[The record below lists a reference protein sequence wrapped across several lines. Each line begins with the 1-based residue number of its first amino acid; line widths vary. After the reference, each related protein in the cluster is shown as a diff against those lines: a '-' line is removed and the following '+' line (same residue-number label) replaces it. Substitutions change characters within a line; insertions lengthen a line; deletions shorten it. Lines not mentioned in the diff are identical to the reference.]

1 MNSAKMNRLYA
12 IVLLLAA
19 MPATA
24 QEKGYEPLP
33 ERVNI
38 QADSARMSQVIDG
51 EWVAVGIRKP
61 EALGR
66 DHTRMYAGKPSYR
79 FTLGRDDNTL
89 EGYAPGETKG
99 RSELSWCYATAADFA
114 ALPDKTYTD
123 AQRMKTVYHHGKGI
137 CPQGT
142 SWSYTF
148 SVRSP
153 SELSPEVSTI
163 FAQWH
168 GMPDRTLVTAP
179 DGRVMKLPAEEFLA
193 MQDTVVIKKD
203 TAYERVETT
212 DRKGNKVWKA
222 GKPTGW
228 KVEQGGYPPLAFG
241 FSGGYFYIKA
251 NSDRR
256 WFTDKTDRCNANA
269 AKARVMEPVTSEFK
283 ASTIA
288 ARMPFEEFPKER
300 WVTFTVEIDW
310 TQYGGEAE
318 TIVRPGRLD
327 VRMTCDG
334 RTDHL
339 VNDEQI
345 LIGRNDE
352 DGYYFKFGIYRV
364 GDSTEPVSYN
374 LAGYSQRQR

>member
-1 MNSAKMNRLYA
+1 MNSDKMKRLYA
-12 IVLLLAA
+12 IGLLLATV
-19 MPATA
+19 PAA
-24 QEKGYEPLP
+24 GQEKGDEPLP
-33 ERVNI
+33 ERVNV
-38 QADSARMSQVIDG
+38 QADSARREQVIDG

-61 EALGR
+61 EALGHDYSR
-66 DHTRMYAGKPSYR
+66 PYAGKPSYR
-79 FTLGRDDNTL
+79 FTLGREDNTL
-89 EGYAPGETKG
+89 SGYAPGETKG
-99 RSELSWCYATAADFA
+99 RSELSYCYATASDFEG
-114 ALPDKTYTD
+114 LPEKAYTD
-123 AQRMKTVYHHGKGI
+123 ARRMKTVDHHGKGI

-148 SVRSP
+148 SVYIP
-153 SELSPEVSTI
+153 SELSSDVSTI

-193 MQDTVVIKKD
+193 MEDTVVIKKD
-203 TAYERVETT
+203 TAYERIAGT
-212 DRKGNKVWKA
+212 DKKGNTVWKA

-241 FSGGYFYIKA
+241 FSNGYFYIKA

-256 WFTDKTDRCNANA
+256 WFTDKTDRCNANP
-269 AKARVMEPVTSEFK
+269 AKAEVMVPVTSEFK

-288 ARMPFEEFPKER
+288 ARMPFGEFPKDR

-310 TQYGGEAE
+310 TQYGGAAQ
-318 TIVRPGRLD
+318 TVVRPGRLD
-327 VRMTCDG
+327 VVMACDG
-334 RTDHL
+334 QTRRL
-339 VNDEQI
+339 VDNEQI

-374 LAGYSQRQR
+374 LAGYAQRQR